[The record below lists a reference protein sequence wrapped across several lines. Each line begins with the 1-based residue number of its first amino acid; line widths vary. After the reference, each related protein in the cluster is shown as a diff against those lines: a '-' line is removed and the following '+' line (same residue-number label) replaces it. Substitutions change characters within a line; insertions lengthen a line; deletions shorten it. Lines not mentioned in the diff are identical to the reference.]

1 MSDVVIKACAYV
13 LVHVPRFVRYGSK
26 PSREVSNSPE
36 PLLPKIEEHLRLFE
50 EVVEYPPNQ
59 VFIGNLHPDRLNHLE
74 QPWYEHPIKGASRYG
89 VYGEIMEEAEFFG
102 LLKLADDFDLI
113 WLERGSAPFFR
124 QKLEGNPFWKEMDFG
139 KIDSGVDMER
149 IQEKIAEHGSLPL
162 YHRGAIVGC
171 LHRHHDQDESLQAPV
186 LMENLMAKAS
196 GALVLKHLL
205 KNAQLVPEEIDFIL
219 SCSEEAVGDRYNR
232 GGGSLSKAI
241 GEMCGCINATG
252 CDIKAFC
259 AAPIYAIVNAAG
271 LIKSG
276 VFKRVAVVGGGCLA
290 KLGMKFKGHL
300 SNNMPILEDILGG
313 IAFLVTEDDH
323 ESPIIRLDSVG
334 KHDIGSG
341 SAQQNIMESLV
352 LKPLDRIGKKVI
364 EVDKYGTEM
373 HNPEVTVPSGSGNVP
388 LNNYRMIGALAALR
402 KEIDRSEI
410 DRFVSNHGMP
420 GFSPTQGHI
429 PAAVPFL
436 GHAIDAIKRGE
447 MTNAMFISKGSL
459 FLGRMSQ
466 LSDGMSFLIQENP
479 AQTSLRRNT
488 DKRGEES

>member
-1 MSDVVIKACAYV
+1 MTDPIIKACAYA
-13 LVHVPRFVRYGSK
+13 LVHTPSFVRYGSK
-26 PSREVSNSPE
+26 PAREVADSQE
-36 PLLPKIEEHLRLFE
+36 PLLPRIEEHLRSFE
-50 EVVEYPPNQ
+50 DAVEYAPNQ
-59 VFIGNLHPDRLNHLE
+59 VFIGNLHPDGLNGVE
-74 QPWYEHPIKGASRYG
+74 QPWYEHPLKGASRYG
-89 VYGEIMEEAEFFG
+89 VYGEIMPEDEFFG

-113 WLERGSAPFFR
+113 WFEKGAAPLFR
-124 QKLEGNPFWKEMDFG
+124 RKLEGHPFWEGMDTK
-139 KIDSGVDMER
+139 KIETGVDMER
-149 IQEKIAEHGSLPL
+149 IQEKVKRQGSLPL
-162 YHRGAIVGC
+162 YHQGRVVGC
-171 LHRHHDQDESLQAPV
+171 FHRHHDQDDTLKAQV

-196 GALVLKHLL
+196 GALVLEHLL
-205 KNAQLVPEEIDFIL
+205 KLAQISPEEIDFIL

-259 AAPIYAIVNAAG
+259 AAPIYAIV
-271 LIKSG
+271 K
-276 VFKRVAVVGGGCLA
+276 KVAVVGGGCLA

-300 SNNMPILEDILGG
+300 SNDMPILEDVLGG
-313 IAFLVTEDDH
+313 IAFLITEDDH
-323 ESPIIRLDSVG
+323 QSPVLRLDSVG

-341 SAQQNIMESLV
+341 SSQQHIMESLV
-352 LKPLDRIGKKVI
+352 VKPLDRIGMKVT

-402 KEIDRSEI
+402 KEIDKSEI
-410 DRFVSNHGMP
+410 NEFVVKHGMP

-429 PAAVPFL
+429 PAAVPFM

-447 MTNAMFISKGSL
+447 MRNAMFVSKGSL

-466 LSDGMSFLIQENP
+466 LSDGMSFLMEGNP
-479 AQTSLRRNT
+479 GKKGKS
-488 DKRGEES
+488 

>member
-1 MSDVVIKACAYV
+1 MSDPIIRACAYV
-13 LVHVPRFVRYGSK
+13 LVHVPSFVRYGSK
-26 PSREVSNSPE
+26 PTREIAISPE
-36 PLLPKIEEHLRLFE
+36 PLLPTIEGHLRSFE
-50 EVVEYPPNQ
+50 EAVEYPPNQ
-59 VFIGNLHPDRLNHLE
+59 VFIGNLHPDRLSDIE
-74 QPWYEHPIKGASRYG
+74 QPWYRHLLKGASRHG
-89 VYGEIMEEAEFFG
+89 AYGEIMPEEQFFG

-113 WLERGSAPFFR
+113 WLEKGSAPFFR
-124 QKLEGNPFWKEMDFG
+124 QTLEGNPIWEGMDLG
-139 KIDSGVDMER
+139 KIDTGVDMER
-149 IQEKIAEHGSLPL
+149 IQEKVEGQGSLPL
-162 YHRGAIVGC
+162 YHRGHVVGC
-171 LHRHHDQDESLQAPV
+171 FHRHHDLDESLMAQV

-205 KNAQLVPEEIDFIL
+205 KGVDVSPEEIDFIL

-241 GEMCGCINATG
+241 GEMCGCVNATG

-271 LIKSG
+271 LVKSG

-300 SNNMPILEDILGG
+300 SHDMPILEDVLGS
-313 IAFLVTEDDH
+313 IAFLVTEDDG
-323 ESPIIRLDSVG
+323 ENPIIRLDSVG

-341 SAQQNIMESLV
+341 SAQQNIMESLI

-364 EVDKYGTEM
+364 EVDKYATEM

-410 DRFVSNHGMP
+410 NQFVSDHGMP
-420 GFSPTQGHI
+420 GFSPTQGHV

-436 GHAIDAIKRGE
+436 GYAVDGIKRGE
-447 MTNAMFISKGSL
+447 MSNAMFVSKGSL

-466 LSDGMSFLIQENP
+466 LSDGMSFLIEENP
-479 AQTSLRRNT
+479 
-488 DKRGEES
+488 KKH

>member
-1 MSDVVIKACAYV
+1 MSDPIISTCAYV
-13 LVHVPRFVRYGSK
+13 LIHVPSFVRYGSK
-26 PSREVSNSPE
+26 PTREIAASLE
-36 PLLPKIEEHLRLFE
+36 PLLPVIEEHLRTFE
-50 EVVEYPPNQ
+50 EVVAYPPNQ
-59 VFIGNLHPDRLNHLE
+59 VFIGNLHPDRLNDIG
-74 QPWYEHPIKGASRYG
+74 QPWYGHLLKGALRHG
-89 VYGEIMEEAEFFG
+89 AYGEIMPEEEFYG

-113 WLERGSAPFFR
+113 WFDKESGPFFR
-124 QKLEGNPFWKEMDFG
+124 QALEGNPFLKVMDLE
-139 KIDSGVDMER
+139 KIDRGVEKER
-149 IQEKIAEHGSLPL
+149 IEEKVAGHGSLPL
-162 YHRGAIVGC
+162 YHRGRVVGC
-171 LHRHHDQDESLQAPV
+171 FHRHHDQDESLQAQV

-205 KNAQLVPEEIDFIL
+205 KSADTAPEEVDFLL

-241 GEMCGCINATG
+241 GEMCGCVNATG

-271 LIKSG
+271 LVKSG
-276 VFKRVAVVGGGCLA
+276 VFKKVCVVGGGCLA

-300 SNNMPILEDILGG
+300 TNDMPILEDVLGA
-313 IAFLVTEDDH
+313 IAFLVSKDDGVN
-323 ESPIIRLDSVG
+323 PIIRLDSVG

-341 SAQQNIMESLV
+341 SSQQNIMESLV
-352 LKPLDRIGKKVI
+352 LKPLDRMGKKVT

-388 LNNYRMIGALAALR
+388 LNNYRMIGALAVLR

-410 DRFVSNHGMP
+410 NRFVTEHGMP
-420 GFSPTQGHI
+420 GFSPTQGHV

-447 MTNAMFISKGSL
+447 MSNAMFVSKGSL

-466 LSDGMSFLIQENP
+466 LSDGMSFLIEENP
-479 AQTSLRRNT
+479 Q
-488 DKRGEES
+488 KH

>member
-1 MSDVVIKACAYV
+1 LSDPIIKASAYI
-13 LVHVPRFVRYGSK
+13 LVHAPSFVRYGSK
-26 PSREVSNSPE
+26 PTREIAASPE
-36 PLLPKIEEHLRLFE
+36 SLLPVIEEHLRSFE
-50 EVVEYPPNQ
+50 EAVGYPPNQ
-59 VFIGNLHPDRLNHLE
+59 VFIGNLHPDRLNEIE
-74 QPWYEHPIKGASRYG
+74 QPWYGHLIKGASRHG
-89 VYGEIMEEAEFFG
+89 AYGEIMPEEEFFG

-113 WLERGSAPFFR
+113 WFERGAGPFFR
-124 QKLEGNPFWKEMDFG
+124 RALERNPFWGGMDLG
-139 KIDSGVDMER
+139 KIDTGVDMGR
-149 IQEKIAEHGSLPL
+149 IQEKVLAAGSLPL
-162 YHRGAIVGC
+162 YRGGRVVGC
-171 LHRHHDQDESLQAPV
+171 FHRHHDQDESLVAQV

-205 KNAQLVPEEIDFIL
+205 RRANVGPEEVDFL
-219 SCSEEAVGDRYNR
+219 LGCSEEAVGDRYNR

-241 GEMCGCINATG
+241 GEMCGCVNATG

-271 LIKSG
+271 LVKSG

-300 SNNMPILEDILGG
+300 SHDMPILEDVLAG
-313 IAFLVTEDDH
+313 IAFLVTEDDG

-352 LKPLDRIGKKVI
+352 LKPLDRMGKKVI
-364 EVDKYGTEM
+364 GVDKYATEM

-388 LNNYRMIGALAALR
+388 LNNYRMIGALAVLR
-402 KEIDRSEI
+402 EEIDRGEI
-410 DRFVSNHGMP
+410 DRFVIEHGMP
-420 GFSPTQGHI
+420 GFSPTQGHV

-447 MTNAMFISKGSL
+447 MSNAMFVSKGSL

-466 LSDGMSFLIQENP
+466 LSDGMSFLIEGNP
-479 AQTSLRRNT
+479 
-488 DKRGEES
+488 KKH